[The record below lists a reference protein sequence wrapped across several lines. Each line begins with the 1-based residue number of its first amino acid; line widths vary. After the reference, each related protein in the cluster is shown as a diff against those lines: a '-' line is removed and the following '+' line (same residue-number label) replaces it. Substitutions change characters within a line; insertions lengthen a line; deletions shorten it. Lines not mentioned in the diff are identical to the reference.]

1 MRGEISRPTRFPVV
15 RAHDDRDGTASAS
28 GQRSSSH
35 RARSR
40 HARADALQRPQP
52 VGVFLPIYT
61 ITGSCGQGAM
71 NAVARRLDDAPA
83 EARHGRNRAM
93 GELARPDH
101 AGMRTFVVL
110 MTPSNELVS
119 EHP

>member
-1 MRGEISRPTRFPVV
+1 MG
-15 RAHDDRDGTASAS
+15 RDTC
-28 GQRSSSH
+28 
-35 RARSR
+35 RARGLKVTAGITRILTAKAPDS
-40 HARADALQRPQP
+40 AL
-52 VGVFLPIYT
+52 VPIYT
-61 ITGSCGQGAM
+61 IRGSCGQGAM

>member
-1 MRGEISRPTRFPVV
+1 QTKERANREYKLRPKPARQSSTLLTGPTALIQILDRLA
-15 RAHDDRDGTASAS
+15 AHV
-28 GQRSSSH
+28 
-35 RARSR
+35 
-40 HARADALQRPQP
+40 DAPAP
-52 VGVFLPIYT
+52 GPAGAFVPIYT
-61 ITGSCGQGAM
+61 IRGSCGQGAM

>member
-1 MRGEISRPTRFPVV
+1 
-15 RAHDDRDGTASAS
+15 
-28 GQRSSSH
+28 
-35 RARSR
+35 
-40 HARADALQRPQP
+40 
-52 VGVFLPIYT
+52 
-61 ITGSCGQGAM
+61 
-71 NAVARRLDDAPA
+71 
-83 EARHGRNRAM
+83 M